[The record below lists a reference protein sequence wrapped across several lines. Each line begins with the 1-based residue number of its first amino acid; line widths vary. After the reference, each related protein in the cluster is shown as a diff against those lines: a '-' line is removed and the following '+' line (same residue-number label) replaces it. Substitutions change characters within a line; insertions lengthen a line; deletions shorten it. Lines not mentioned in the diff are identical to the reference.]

1 MVSQDDDGQQSL
13 VLGFVFGLV
22 ALVIVLVMGVAIS
35 TSISSRTGKTDSKPV
50 VAVGPAADFQ
60 PIPATAP
67 RAADAKAAEAEA
79 AQAAA
84 DAASIRVESGVV
96 KFYFASAKAELAPA
110 SAAVL
115 ADLIAGARTGRK
127 LLISGYHDAT
137 GDPVRNA
144 ELARQR
150 ALSVSTLLK
159 SSGVGAQQIE
169 LGKPQQAQQRDSDA
183 EARRVEV
190 SLQ

>member
-1 MVSQDDDGQQSL
+1 MFSDDDDGQQSL
-13 VLGFVFGLV
+13 VLALVFGLV
-22 ALVIVLVMGVAIS
+22 ALVIALVMAVAIS
-35 TSISSRTGKTDSKPV
+35 TAISSQTGSTDSKPV
-50 VAVGPAADFQ
+50 KAFGTAGTFQ
-60 PIPATAP
+60 PAP
-67 RAADAKAAEAEA
+67 TDAPQAANSKAAEAEA

-110 SAAVL
+110 SAAAL
-115 ADLIAGARTGRK
+115 ADLIAGTRSGRK
-127 LLISGYHDAT
+127 LVISGYHDAT

-150 ALSVSTLLK
+150 ALAVSTLLK
-159 SSGVGAQQIE
+159 GSGVSAQQIE
-169 LGKPQQAQQRDSDA
+169 LSKPQQAQQPGSDA